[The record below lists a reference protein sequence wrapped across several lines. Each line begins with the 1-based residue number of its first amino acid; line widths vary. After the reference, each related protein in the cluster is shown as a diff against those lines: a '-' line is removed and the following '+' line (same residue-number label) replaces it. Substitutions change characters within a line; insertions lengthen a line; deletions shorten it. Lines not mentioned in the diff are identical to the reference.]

1 MTKDFIDGLCL
12 TVFACLNQNVELH
25 YQNIVA
31 FVLAQDISLEL
42 KPGQMTALVGPSGE
56 GKTTC
61 VSLLERF
68 YEPQDGDI
76 LLDNQPLKSYDNR
89 FLHQKVD
96 LSSLPLLCRTV
107 LSIHG
112 PSHLIENLYS
122 VSKLVHI
129 SHEITNYCVEIK
141 IVF

>member
-1 MTKDFIDGLCL
+1 MTKDFIDGHCL
-12 TVFACLNQNVELH
+12 TIFACLNQNVELH

-31 FVLAQDISLEL
+31 FVPAQDISLEL

-68 YEPQDGDI
+68 YEPQDGEI

-89 FLHQKVD
+89 FLHQKVY
-96 LSSLPLLCRTV
+96 LSSLPLMCCTV
-107 LSIHG
+107 LSIYG
-112 PSHLIENLYS
+112 IYL
-122 VSKLVHI
+122 
-129 SHEITNYCVEIK
+129 
-141 IVF
+141 